1 MGQQCGDAGRRG
13 PHVSL
18 RSAACAADADADADA
33 TSLPRAGRALHCL
46 TPARDARIV
55 MRRLPRLWAPH
66 DVLAPPGVACRS
78 LPRSRWALVR
88 RLCLCVRL
96 RASFGLRF
104 WGIRF
109 SLHALQSLVIGSE
122 PLLQKKVTGRIKLLF
137 DSELSDNNYYSPYS
151 LNFNPYRFL
160 LFLHYFGPYI
170 LQPKQLK
177 QPTLIRSK
185 H

>member
-1 MGQQCGDAGRRG
+1 MPLCLSGATRRGDRRGRRARRMRQQCGDAGRRG

-96 RASFGLRF
+96 RASFALRF
-104 WGIRF
+104 WGIGFFAPRPPV
-109 SLHALQSLVIGSE
+109 SRYWLRALALEESHG
-122 PLLQKKVTGRIKLLF
+122 IKLLF
-137 DSELSDNNYYSPYS
+137 
-151 LNFNPYRFL
+151 
-160 LFLHYFGPYI
+160 
-170 LQPKQLK
+170 
-177 QPTLIRSK
+177 
-185 H
+185 

>member
-18 RSAACAADADADADA
+18 RSAACAADADADADADA

-96 RASFGLRF
+96 RASFGLRP
-104 WGIRF
+104 
-109 SLHALQSLVIGSE
+109 SLLGYPIFAPRPPVSRYCLRALALEESHG
-122 PLLQKKVTGRIKLLF
+122 K
-137 DSELSDNNYYSPYS
+137 D
-151 LNFNPYRFL
+151 
-160 LFLHYFGPYI
+160 
-170 LQPKQLK
+170 
-177 QPTLIRSK
+177 
-185 H
+185 